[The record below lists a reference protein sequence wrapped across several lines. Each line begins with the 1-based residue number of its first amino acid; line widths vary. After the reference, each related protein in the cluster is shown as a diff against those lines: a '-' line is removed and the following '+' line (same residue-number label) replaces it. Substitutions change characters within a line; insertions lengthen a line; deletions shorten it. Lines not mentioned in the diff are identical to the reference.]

1 MIEELQRRPRILAIR
16 DEWDEERLQERI
28 REAVRRV
35 SGVGV
40 GSDTTDGVRR
50 VLEGPEG
57 ERKALD
63 FPVSPR

>member
-40 GSDTTDGVRR
+40 GSDTTEGGDG
-50 VLEGPEG
+50 
-57 ERKALD
+57 
-63 FPVSPR
+63 F